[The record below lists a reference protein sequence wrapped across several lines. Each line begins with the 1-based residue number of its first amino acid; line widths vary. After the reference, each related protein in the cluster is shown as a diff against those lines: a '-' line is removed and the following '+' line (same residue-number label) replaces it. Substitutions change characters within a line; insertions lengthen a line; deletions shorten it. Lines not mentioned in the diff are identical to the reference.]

1 MKKYWKYG
9 ALSLALLLSACGHE
23 TPPPSGKI
31 PVVASFGAMEILTK
45 EIGGDLVQIDSMV
58 PAGMEPHDFE
68 PRTKDLL
75 KIKNARLFVYN
86 GMGME
91 HWADKVLSSA
101 SHDNLIIVEAS
112 KGIQPIPIVS
122 EEERAEHGN
131 YDPHT
136 WLGLSEAKEEARAIR
151 DGLISASPDNRE
163 TFEKN
168 YTRFST
174 EIDEIRNKAR
184 KSIAVAR
191 RKELVTGHAAFA
203 YLARDLSLNQESVED
218 AFATGEPPARK
229 LIELME
235 YCKARKVKTI
245 FTEEMMDPAL
255 ARTLAEE
262 AGARIETLDTM
273 ETADHEKYADVMRE
287 NVRKIVEAVK

>member
-68 PRTKDLL
+68 PRTKDLV

-101 SHDNLIIVEAS
+101 FHDNLIIVEAS

-136 WLGLSEAKEEARAIR
+136 WLGLSEAKEEAKAIR

-203 YLARDLSLNQESVED
+203 YLARDLNLSQESVED

-245 FTEEMMDPAL
+245 FTEEIMDPAL

-273 ETADHEKYADVMRE
+273 ETADHERYADVMRE

>member
-174 EIDEIRNKAR
+174 EIDEIRNNAR

-203 YLARDLSLNQESVED
+203 YLARDLNLSQESVED

-245 FTEEMMDPAL
+245 FTEEIMDPAL

-273 ETADHEKYADVMRE
+273 ETADHERYADVMRE

>member
-136 WLGLSEAKEEARAIR
+136 WLGLSEAKEEAKAIR

>member
-31 PVVASFGAMEILTK
+31 PVIASFGAMEILTK
-45 EIGGDLVQIDSMV
+45 EIGGNLVDVTTMV
-58 PAGMEPHDFE
+58 PRGSEPHDFE
-68 PRTKDLL
+68 PRTKDLI

-101 SHDNLIIVEAS
+101 AHDNLIIVEAS
-112 KGIQPIPIVS
+112 KGIRPIPIQS
-122 EEERAEHGN
+122 EEERAEHGD

-151 DGLISASPDNRE
+151 DGLISASPDNKE
-163 TFEKN
+163 TFEEN
-168 YTRFST
+168 YAHFAS
-174 EIDEIRNKAR
+174 EIDEIRSNAR
-184 KSIAVAR
+184 KSIAGAR

-245 FTEEMMDPAL
+245 FTEETMDPAL

-262 AGARIETLDTM
+262 AGAKVETLDTL
-273 ETADHEKYADVMRE
+273 ETANNERYVDVMRE
-287 NVRKIVEAVK
+287 NVEKIVEAVK

>member
-203 YLARDLSLNQESVED
+203 YLARDLNLSQESVED

-245 FTEEMMDPAL
+245 FTEEIMDPAL

-273 ETADHEKYADVMRE
+273 ETADHERYADVMRE

>member
-9 ALSLALLLSACGHE
+9 IIGLAFLLSACGHE
-23 TPPPSGKI
+23 TSLPSGKI

-45 EIGGDLVQIDSMV
+45 EIGGDLVRVDSMV
-58 PAGMEPHDFE
+58 PTGTEPHDFE
-68 PRTKDLL
+68 PRTKDLM
-75 KIKNARLFVYN
+75 KIKNARLFIYN

-91 HWADKVLSSA
+91 HWADKVLTSA
-101 SHDNLIIVEAS
+101 AHDNLIIVEAS
-112 KGIQPIPIVS
+112 KGIKPIPIES

-136 WLGLSEAKEEARAIR
+136 WLGLSEAKEEAKAIR
-151 DGLISASPDNRE
+151 DGLISASPDNKE

-168 YTRFST
+168 YAKFAA
-174 EIDEIRNKAR
+174 EIDEIKAGAR
-184 KSIAVAR
+184 KSIAGAP

-203 YLARDLSLNQESVED
+203 YLARDLNLTQESVED

-255 ARTLAEE
+255 SRTLAEE
-262 AGARIETLDTM
+262 AGAKVETLDTL
-273 ETADHEKYADVMRE
+273 ETADNERYADVMRE
-287 NVRKIVEAVK
+287 NVEKIVEAVK

>member
-9 ALSLALLLSACGHE
+9 ILSLALLLSACGHE

-31 PVVASFGAMEILTK
+31 AAAASFGAMEILTK
-45 EIGGDLVQIDSMV
+45 EIGGNLVDVTSLV
-58 PAGMEPHDFE
+58 PAGTEPHDFE
-68 PRTKDLL
+68 PRTKDLI

-112 KGIQPIPIVS
+112 KGIQPIPIES
-122 EEERAEHGN
+122 EEERAEHGD

-151 DGLISASPDNRE
+151 DGLISASPENRE

-168 YTRFST
+168 YLRFAA

-184 KSIAVAR
+184 KSIAGAS

-203 YLARDLSLNQESVED
+203 YLARDLNLSQESVED

-245 FTEEMMDPAL
+245 FTEETMDPAL

-287 NVRKIVEAVK
+287 NVRKIVEAVN